1 MSTIQ
6 EIQEAIL
13 RLSLDDLANFRRWF
27 EEFDAKEWDLQFE
40 NDAASGKLDMVAN
53 KAINDFR
60 AGKFKEI

>member
-13 RLSLDDLANFRRWF
+13 HLTLNDLANFRRWF
-27 EEFDAKEWDLQFE
+27 EEFDAKEWDSQFE

-53 KAINDFR
+53 KAIDDFR